1 MSVRIFR
8 NADEGR
14 NFILAKR
21 DMASSE
27 LSPRMREGV
36 RSVFGEDL
44 SADEVVTRILHEVR
58 ARGDEALRE
67 YTRKIDGVELE
78 GIRVSDTEFAE
89 ALDSVPADVQ
99 EALRFAAERIRL
111 FHEKQHIDS
120 WIDFGPDGG
129 LGQLVRPLDRVGV
142 YAPGGTAPY
151 PSSLLMTAIPARVAG
166 VKDVIVCAPPE
177 RSGGVAPITVVAAH
191 IAGVKDLYKIGG
203 AQAIGAMAYGTESV
217 QRVDKILGPGN
228 IFVVLAKRQV
238 YGSVDIDAL
247 PGPTETMVLA
257 DDSASVE
264 LCAADM
270 LAQAEHDPMASA
282 ILVTTSEALGNE
294 VAAEIERQLPALE
307 RQAVARESL
316 ERNGAIVV
324 AETLE
329 AAFGIANDYAPEH
342 LCLLIEAPWDHIAS
356 VRHAGGIFIGE
367 ASPEVIGD
375 YTAGPSHVMP
385 TGGTARFSSPVN
397 IGDFLKVIS
406 VIGLNETGLR
416 QVGPNAAV
424 IARAEGLT
432 AHAAAVERR
441 LAALKQH
448 SA

>member
-1 MSVRIFR
+1 VSARIFR
-8 NADEGR
+8 NAEEGR
-14 NFILAKR
+14 SFILSRR
-21 DMASSE
+21 DMGSSE

-44 SADEVVTRILHEVR
+44 TASEVVTRILGDVR
-58 ARGDEALRE
+58 NRGDEAVRE
-67 YTRKIDGVELE
+67 YTSKIDGVEL
-78 GIRVSDTEFAE
+78 GDIRVSDAE
-89 ALDSVPADVQ
+89 IADALESVPADVQ
-99 EALRFAAERIRL
+99 QALRFAANRIRR

-129 LGQLVRPLDRVGV
+129 LGQLIRPLDRVGV

-166 VKDVIVCAPPE
+166 VENVIVCAPPE
-177 RSGGVAPITVVAAH
+177 RSGRIAPITVVAAH
-191 IAGVKDLYKIGG
+191 IAGVRDVYKIGG
-203 AQAIGAMAYGTESV
+203 AQAIAAMAYGTGTV

-257 DDSASVE
+257 DDTASVE

-270 LAQAEHDPMASA
+270 LAQAEHDQMASA
-282 ILVTTSEALGNE
+282 ILVTTSET
-294 VAAEIERQLPALE
+294 VANAVAEELEHQLPALE
-307 RQAVARESL
+307 REAIARESL
-316 ERNGAIVV
+316 ERNGAIIV
-324 AETLE
+324 ADTLDL
-329 AAFGIANDYAPEH
+329 AFDIANAYAPEH
-342 LCLLIEAPWDHIAS
+342 LCLLLENPWDHIAS
-356 VRHAGGIFIGE
+356 VQHAGGIFIGE

-385 TGGTARFSSPVN
+385 TGGTARFSSPVHV
-397 IGDFLKVIS
+397 GDFLKVIS

-416 QVGPNAAV
+416 QVGPNAAI

-441 LAALKQH
+441 LKNLKQR
-448 SA
+448 SS

>member
-89 ALDSVPADVQ
+89 ALDSVPSGVQ

-342 LCLLIEAPWDHIAS
+342 LCLLIENPWDHIAS

>member
-342 LCLLIEAPWDHIAS
+342 LCLLIENPWDHIAS